1 MSVPGATCRF
11 SRVQRITLIG
21 QGPDMDA
28 LAQALLP
35 LEDVEVTRFV
45 QGSQAIDQLFNEL
58 PDLLIVDYHLEDMPG
73 LDVVNLVK
81 GENVYRQVPVILALR
96 EEDLLHSE
104 DWCQAEVDDLLFAPF
119 PAPRV
124 KARVFLTLARASR
137 SFDTNPLSKLPG
149 NTSIIQRI
157 QELIDRRTDFALA
170 YADLDYFKS
179 FNDRYGF
186 SRGDE
191 VLMMTAR
198 LIVNTI
204 RGFTGVHSFVGHV
217 GGDDF
222 VFILPPDKVELAC
235 QRVVAAFDSIVP
247 NFYDEDER
255 ERGFI
260 QSTDREGHMRT
271 FPLMAIS
278 IAVVFNIDGRLHHY
292 GEASQIAMAL
302 KKKAKENPK
311 SSYVLDRRESEA
323 APGRDTSG

>member
-1 MSVPGATCRF
+1 MSETGAACRF
-11 SRVQRITLIG
+11 SRVQRVYLIG
-21 QGPDMDA
+21 EGREMDELFEALRPLDDLEILRFRQG
-28 LAQALLP
+28 
-35 LEDVEVTRFV
+35 R
-45 QGSQAIDQLFNEL
+45 QAIDVLFNEL
-58 PDLLIVDYHLEDMPG
+58 PDLLIVDYHLTDMPG
-73 LDVVNLVK
+73 LDVVDLVK
-81 GENVYRQVPVILALR
+81 GENVYRQVPVILALH
-96 EEDLLHSE
+96 EQDLLESQ
-104 DWCQAEVDDLLFAPF
+104 DWCQAEVDDLLIAPF
-119 PAPRV
+119 PPPRV

-149 NTSIIQRI
+149 NTSIIQHI
-157 QELIDRRTDFALA
+157 QELIDRRVDFALA

-235 QRVVAAFDSIVP
+235 KRVVKAFDAIVP
-247 NFYDEDER
+247 NFYDEAER

-260 QSTDREGHMRT
+260 QSTDREGNMRT

-278 IAVVFNIDGRLHHY
+278 IAVVFNIGGRLHHY

-311 SSYVLDRRESEA
+311 SSYVLDRRDGESGPGRRA
-323 APGRDTSG
+323 AP